1 MSILLERAI
10 NELGVVKDYII
21 DEIEQDNITN
31 IVEIAGE
38 AMAGAYADKTLVY
51 NAKAAED
58 ELLEEYSLMKILKEI
73 NELNI
78 NIIDDTHIELLHV
91 IMCENELIEYME
103 DLYTHIRTDNNN
115 NKDNLIKLVK
125 LIAGDI

>member
-10 NELGVVKDYII
+10 DKLYTIKDDII
-21 DEIEQDNITN
+21 DKIEQGNITK
-31 IVEIAGE
+31 IEEITRE
-38 AMAGAYADKTLVY
+38 TFKGAYADNTLVY
-51 NAKAAED
+51 NAKTAEE
-58 ELLEEYSLMKILKEI
+58 ELLEEYDLTVLLEEI
-73 NELNI
+73 NELSMKGMWDNMH
-78 NIIDDTHIELLHV
+78 TELLHV

-115 NKDNLIKLVK
+115 KDNLIKLVK

>member
-51 NAKAAED
+51 NAKTAEK

-73 NELNI
+73 NELDI

-103 DLYTHIRTDNNN
+103 DLYKSIGSD
-115 NKDNLIKLVK
+115 NKDNLIELVE